1 MQEVLKDFEH
11 DWESHLLLREADAK
25 GAAAVP
31 VAAPADCLDAVPDA
45 PTVREEDEQLL
56 LPGTTW
62 PFAGPRGSVLAHEV
76 QRLARELAMDFYGRR
91 FQPHCSDAMEYNPQW
106 NHGIQDG
113 SHLHLATLQRLFLGG
128 RAIYN
133 TEPTPCDDEW
143 VDPSSLRSSRSSLPG
158 ARALHTGDS
167 RPPKAGSVNLPPP
180 VWPVRRELT
189 TCAFHVAPRLQA
201 SLPLLHRGPS
211 LSPTVYYRPAPHRA
225 AARRSWASAPGA
237 RCWSGRRRGRGTGS
251 ARRSAWR
258 ACPLV
263 PFPALAPGHPLTPP
277 GLTPGRAQSVT
288 TGVTTR
294 GFAGLAPP
302 RTARSVTAGVAS
314 LAATRCVR
322 TTWTPSSGAR
332 VGADMAESQRS

>member
-62 PFAGPRGSVLAHEV
+62 PFAGPRGSVLAHDV

-113 SHLHLATLQRLFLGG
+113 SHLHLAPLQRLFLGG

-133 TEPTPCDDEW
+133 TEPTPFDDEW
-143 VDPSSLRSSRSSLPG
+143 VDPSSLRSSLAARC
-158 ARALHTGDS
+158 RALGRFT
-167 RPPKAGSVNLPPP
+167 PATAGYRRQVQLICRLR
-180 VWPVRRELT
+180 WPVRRELT

-211 LSPTVYYRPAPHRA
+211 LSPTVFYRPATPRRRPPKLGIR
-225 AARRSWASAPGA
+225 ARRALLERPAAGPGHWLGEEVGVEGVPPVPLPGASAGPSSDA
-237 RCWSGRRRGRGTGS
+237 SGSYSREGS
-251 ARRSAWR
+251 ECDDW
-258 ACPLV
+258 C
-263 PFPALAPGHPLTPP
+263 HDP
-277 GLTPGRAQSVT
+277 GL
-288 TGVTTR
+288 R
-294 GFAGLAPP
+294 GF
-302 RTARSVTAGVAS
+302 SAS
-314 LAATRCVR
+314 EDGSECDGWRCEL
-322 TTWTPSSGAR
+322 GADE
-332 VGADMAESQRS
+332 VCENYMDAKFGGEGADMAESQRS